1 MISLAEAR
9 ALIQANIRPLA
20 AQTAVLAGAHGR
32 VLREDVRAREDLPA
46 FDRSAMDGYA
56 IALDDD
62 SKQFRVIGE
71 IQPGIAP
78 QLKIKHGEAARIFT
92 GAQIP
97 EGASQV
103 LMQEHVRV
111 EGNSITPTQRNRTTN
126 IRKLGEDARK
136 GDLLLKSSG
145 RLGAGEL
152 ALLASLGVVEPK
164 VSPPVRV
171 AHLTTGNE
179 LVDPSQ
185 TPKPGQIRDSN
196 SALVGAFVRQFGGEL
211 TQQECVA
218 DDYDL
223 LLAKIRSGVPAECR
237 NQIESHE
244 SGFLPKATTSGS
256 VDLLLVSGGASVG
269 DYDFGKKL
277 LGALGFQIH
286 FEKINLRPGKP
297 LIFATRG
304 NQAAFILPGNPVS
317 HFVTFHVAVRL
328 ALELFA
334 GAAAS
339 WPLAKIR
346 LAETV
351 EYRPDPRETFWPA
364 RVTIENGGLVAH
376 ALRWQSSGDVT
387 GLAGANALLQFTNA
401 TQSLTAGSDVN
412 TLLLDVP

>member
-9 ALIQANIRPLA
+9 VLIQANIRPLA
-20 AQTAVLAGAHGR
+20 AQTVALAGAHGR
-32 VLREDVRAREDLPA
+32 VLREDVRAREDMPA

-56 IALDDD
+56 VALDDD
-62 SKQFRVIGE
+62 SKQFCMVGE
-71 IQPGIAP
+71 IQPGVAP
-78 QLKIKHGEAARIFT
+78 QFKIKNGEAARIFT

-103 LMQEHVRV
+103 IMQEHVRV
-111 EGNSITPTQRNRTTN
+111 EGNSITPTQRNRATN

-136 GDLLLKSSG
+136 GDLLLKAG
-145 RLGAGEL
+145 TRLGAGEL

-171 AHLTTGNE
+171 AHFTTGNE
-179 LVDPSQ
+179 LVPPSE
-185 TPKPGQIRDSN
+185 TPGPGQIRDSN
-196 SALVGAFVRQFGGEL
+196 SALVGSFVRQFDGEISR
-211 TQQECVA
+211 QEMMPDNFELLCEEVQRDA
-218 DDYDL
+218 DNFDL
-223 LLAKIRSGVPAECR
+223 LLI
-237 NQIESHE
+237 
-244 SGFLPKATTSGS
+244 
-256 VDLLLVSGGASVG
+256 SGGASVG

-297 LIFATRG
+297 LVFATRR

-317 HFVTFHVAVRL
+317 HFVTLHVAVRL

-334 GAAAS
+334 SAAAS

-346 LAETV
+346 LAESV

-364 RVTIENGGLVAH
+364 RVTIENGGLVAR

-387 GLAGANALLQFTNA
+387 GMTGANALLQFTSA
-401 TQSLTAGSDVN
+401 TQTLTAGSDVN
-412 TLLLDVP
+412 ALLLDVP